1 MEVQSTWE
9 MEAEWTLPEEKAVW
23 RSNQHGISRENGL
36 WHTGKS
42 SGGPIS
48 KKFQVRLDFRRENTD
63 SEVQSACLKRYKMLV
78 RVHDTYR

>member
-1 MEVQSTWE
+1 MGIGGRMDFDGRESSLEVQS
-9 MEAEWTLPEEKAVW
+9 ARNFKK
-23 RSNQHGISRENGL
+23 NGL
-36 WHTGKS
+36 WHTGKR

-78 RVHDTYR
+78 RAYDTYR